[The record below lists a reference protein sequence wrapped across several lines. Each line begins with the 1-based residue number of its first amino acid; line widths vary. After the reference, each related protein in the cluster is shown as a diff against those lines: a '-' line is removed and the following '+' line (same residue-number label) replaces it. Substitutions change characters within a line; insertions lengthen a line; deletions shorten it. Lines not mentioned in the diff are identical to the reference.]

1 MTTNSTGYSPHPKN
15 YDDSMSNRDAEI
27 VFGRRHNDPDLSAPN
42 GNVDTKAFSTT
53 ERLWSGSNGTIG
65 LTPDPKL
72 SKPRGAIGS
81 DTRPDIDGGHM
92 PNHTDPFAK
101 HNVLYSTTGYNS
113 FPEDWRAAATGPIE
127 TAWCHNTDPTFVTK
141 DPVTTAIHIGPAERI
156 PAGAANSVAM
166 KFDSGKTD
174 WSLMPF
180 EAIEEINKVL
190 DFGAKKYAAHNWKTG
205 SGFKYTRVLSSLL
218 RHTFAWARGEDLDP
232 ESGLSHLAHMG
243 CNVVFLIYYNKYNA
257 RYSNDDRVTR

>member
-15 YDDSMSNRDAEI
+15 YDENVRKREADI
-27 VFGRRHNDPDLSAPN
+27 VFGRSNNDDNLSAPN
-42 GNVDTKAFSTT
+42 GSVDTKAYSTAD
-53 ERLWSGSNGTIG
+53 RLWSGANGTIG
-65 LTPDPKL
+65 MTPDPKL
-72 SKPRGAIGS
+72 NKPRGAVG
-81 DTRPDIDGGHM
+81 DNTLPDIGGGHS

-113 FPEDWRAAATGPIE
+113 FPEDWRANTTGP
-127 TAWCHNTDPTFVTK
+127 TFATK
-141 DPVTTAIHIGPAERI
+141 PLADRI
-156 PAGAANSVAM
+156 PAGAASSVAM
-166 KFDSGKTD
+166 KFDAGKTD

-232 ESGLSHLAHMG
+232 ESGLSHLSHMG
-243 CNVVFLIYYNKYNA
+243 CNIIFLIYYNKHKA
-257 RYSNDDRVTR
+257 RYSNDDRATN

>member
-1 MTTNSTGYSPHPKN
+1 MTTTTNSTGYSPIPKN
-15 YDDSMSNRDAEI
+15 YDDFNNKREHEI
-27 VFGRRHNDPDLSAPN
+27 AFGRRHSDPDLSAPYGTVN
-42 GNVDTKAFSTT
+42 TKAYDSTD
-53 ERLWSGSNGTIG
+53 RLWAGSNGTIG
-65 LTPDPKL
+65 MTPDPKL
-72 SKPRGAIGS
+72 SKSLLDTPDQLGAVGA
-81 DTRPDIDGGHM
+81 
-92 PNHTDPFAK
+92 DPFAK
-101 HNVLYSTTGYNS
+101 HTRIH
-113 FPEDWRAAATGPIE
+113 PEDWRA
-127 TAWCHNTDPTFVTK
+127 NK
-141 DPVTTAIHIGPAERI
+141 NPVPELDEDWRHQALPRTTYIGPTDTI

-190 DFGAKKYAAHNWKTG
+190 DFGAKKYAAHNWRTG

-257 RYSNDDRVTR
+257 RYNNDDRVTR

>member
-1 MTTNSTGYSPHPKN
+1 MTDPTIKTTLAGTNGTTGYSSIPNN
-15 YDDSMSNRDAEI
+15 YDEYMKVRDSEQ
-27 VFGRRHNDPDLSAPN
+27 VFGRRHSDPDLDLSAPY
-42 GNVDTKAFSTT
+42 GTVDTKAFSTADK
-53 ERLWSGSNGTIG
+53 LWGGTIG
-65 LTPDPKL
+65 LEPDPKL
-72 SKPRGAIGS
+72 AKPL
-81 DTRPDIDGGHM
+81 PDEYL
-92 PNHTDPFAK
+92 K
-101 HNVLYSTTGYNS
+101 HNVTYGAVGTT
-113 FPEDWRAAATGPIE
+113 FPEDWRATETGWHHS
-127 TAWCHNTDPTFVTK
+127 TGPTFVTK
-141 DPVTTAIHIGPAERI
+141 SPNVI
-156 PAGAANSVAM
+156 PAGAASSVAM

-190 DFGAKKYAAHNWKTG
+190 DFGAKKYAAHNWRTG

-243 CNVVFLIYYNKYNA
+243 CNVVFLIYYNKYNV